1 MNRQEN
7 LVNVIDFIRVD
18 SFATY
23 LLEFSDLSHND
34 DTRTIL
40 KDLLGNIN
48 FRITRNLQ
56 TPQALITCSFEH
68 SSNVHI
74 FVLMPL
80 FYSVNALR
88 GVVDWQGVYKHYFP
102 IYRLMT
108 QLSLEIENFDNF
120 PEPGIYVRCAVG
132 RKLMISLVG
141 GRDRHWSFLNM
152 IVGHFFLIP
161 RIFRNTEVG
170 ILYEIRWSNDVLKLA
185 SLCLKNILSSG
196 IKNGISRLL
205 HSPLA
210 FH

>member
-7 LVNVIDFIRVD
+7 LVNVILQHKLIDFIRVD

-68 SSNVHI
+68 SSKISTVHI

-102 IYRLMT
+102 IYRLMK

-170 ILYEIRWSNDVLKLA
+170 ILYEMVK
-185 SLCLKNILSSG
+185 
-196 IKNGISRLL
+196 
-205 HSPLA
+205 
-210 FH
+210 

>member
-1 MNRQEN
+1 MLQHKLIDYGR
-7 LVNVIDFIRVD
+7 LVC
-18 SFATY
+18 Y
-23 LLEFSDLSHND
+23 LLSDFSHND

-68 SSNVHI
+68 SSKISTVHI

-80 FYSVNALR
+80 FYSVNARR

-102 IYRLMT
+102 IYRLMK

-141 GRDRHWSFLNM
+141 GRDRHWSFLYM

-161 RIFRNTEVG
+161 RIFRDTEVG
-170 ILYEIRWSNDVLKLA
+170 ILYEIRWSNDVPKLA
-185 SLCLKNILSSG
+185 SLCLKNILFRQA
-196 IKNGISRLL
+196 I
-205 HSPLA
+205 
-210 FH
+210 